1 MKALENYWDSKGFR
15 SQETGEEGILQKWD
29 QHLACLNVFANYE
42 IKAVRMRN
50 WTELLEVSQRD
61 NNWSLELTDE
71 KGPGKHLRFRVG
83 IRKGYTLGVRMNQN
97 LALMKTETQPETI
110 QS

>member
-1 MKALENYWDSKGFR
+1 MENSWDSKGFR
-15 SQETGEEGILQKWD
+15 SQETEEEGIPQKWD
-29 QHLACLNVFANYE
+29 QHLARLHVFANYE

-61 NNWSLELTDE
+61 NNWGLELTDE
-71 KGPGKHLRFRVG
+71 KGPGKHLRSRVG
-83 IRKGYTLGVRMNQN
+83 IQKGYTLGVRMNQN
-97 LALMKTETQPETI
+97 LALMKTETQLETI